1 MTQPTTDSSSPVPNA
16 PGVNVKG
23 ADGSGQMFD
32 QIARRYDLLNRIISL
47 RFDQGWRR
55 KLVASLPS
63 TGELLDVATGT
74 ADVALSLAQTSPE
87 VTVIGLDPS
96 VNMLEVGREKVVR
109 DQLPARVSLEEGTAL
124 DMPYA
129 SNRFA
134 GSCVAF
140 GVRNFPDRLRG
151 MREMNRVTEAG
162 GPVAVLELSEPRD
175 GIFAPFV
182 RFHVHHVVPWLGAI
196 LSGNREYRY
205 LQRSVQAF
213 PPPQAFAEL
222 MEEAGI
228 TNVRIERMPFGVAH
242 LYVGQASESVP
253 KDQNQDSAQEET
265 TLDPATDSP
274 AQRASEESA
283 T

>member
-1 MTQPTTDSSSPVPNA
+1 MNTPTSQEPSPQIPNPISNT

-55 KLVASLPS
+55 KLVASLPN

-74 ADVALSLAQTSPE
+74 ADVALSLAHTYPS
-87 VTVIGLDPS
+87 VTVMGLDPS
-96 VNMLEVGREKVVR
+96 VNMLEVGHEKVDR
-109 DQLPARVSLEEGTAL
+109 DQLPERVSLEVGTAL
-124 DMPYA
+124 DMHYQ

-140 GVRNFPDRLRG
+140 GVRNFPDRLQG
-151 MREMNRVTEAG
+151 MREMNRVTQAG

-175 GIFAPFV
+175 GLFAPFV

-205 LQRSVQAF
+205 LQKSVQAF
-213 PPPQAFAEL
+213 PSPQKFAEL
-222 MEEAGI
+222 MEDAGI
-228 TNVRIERMPFGVAH
+228 RDIRIQRMPFGVAH
-242 LYVGQASESVP
+242 LYVGQASESEP
-253 KDQNQDSAQEET
+253 KTEHKSEPKSE
-265 TLDPATDSP
+265 SEHI
-274 AQRASEESA
+274 SEEASS
-283 T
+283 